1 MAYKQ
6 KPGRGNQAKTGHG
19 IPAPFKQMEFIK
31 AVGSK
36 IGEAHEAGKAAF
48 EGSRKA
54 ANVMGGFGGSVSG
67 GVKRDY
73 EKNPVE
79 YVTGFVKS
87 LVSEDNPKTNE
98 KKKLSKTST
107 KLSPAKK

>member
-36 IGEAHEAGKAAF
+36 IGEAHEAGKKAF
-48 EGSRKA
+48 DESIKPA
-54 ANVMGGFGGSVSG
+54 SFMGDFGGGS
-67 GVKRDY
+67 GVKRSY
-73 EKNPVE
+73 SKNGLD